1 MGLCS
6 GLTRSSRKW
15 ALQASAV
22 PVCLRDTG
30 SEWGSGWGRVGL
42 GRMALEENSI
52 QLVLVKEDN
61 KFLSTKAPTCF

>member
-1 MGLCS
+1 MGPCS
-6 GLTRSSRKW
+6 GWTRSSPRW
-15 ALQASAV
+15 APPVSAV

-30 SEWGSGWGRVGL
+30 SGGSGQGRVGL
-42 GRMALEENSI
+42 GKMVLEENSI